1 VDISPPE
8 RKGKMASLSLQNAI
22 EQPASYVSATP
33 GDDAADPERPW
44 YAVFTLSQNER
55 SAARHLEECD
65 IESFVPTYE
74 TVRVWK
80 NRQRVKVVQALFP
93 TYLFVRMRSTE
104 QSTVLRTPGVRR
116 IVGNHKGPS
125 PLPSAEIE
133 FLRSQIAGEKVE
145 PYTDLVVGE
154 RVRIKCGAMQGL
166 EGVLVRKK
174 NSLRFVL
181 TIELINQHAAVEVAA
196 DELEPI
202 DA

>member
-1 VDISPPE
+1 
-8 RKGKMASLSLQNAI
+8 MASLSLQNVI
-22 EQPASYVSATP
+22 KQPAFYMPTTPDDSAT
-33 GDDAADPERPW
+33 APERLW

-55 SAARHLEECD
+55 SAARHLEACE

-80 NRQRVKVVQALFP
+80 NRQRVKIVQALFP
-93 TYLFVRMRSTE
+93 TYFFVRMRSTE
-104 QSTVLRTPGVRR
+104 HSTVLRTPGVRR

-125 PLPSAEIE
+125 PLPGAEIE
-133 FLRSQIAGEKVE
+133 FLRSQLTGERVE
-145 PYTDLVVGE
+145 PYTDLIVGE

-202 DA
+202 PV

>member
-1 VDISPPE
+1 
-8 RKGKMASLSLQNAI
+8 MASLSLRNAI
-22 EQPASYVSATP
+22 EQPACHMPKMPDESVTA
-33 GDDAADPERPW
+33 PERLW

-55 SAARHLEECD
+55 SAARHLEACE

-74 TVRVWK
+74 SVRVWK

-93 TYLFVRMRSTE
+93 TYLFVRMSSME
-104 QSTVLRTPGVRR
+104 HSTVLRTPGVRR

-125 PLPSAEIE
+125 PLPGAEIE
-133 FLRSQIAGEKVE
+133 FLRSQIIGEKIE
-145 PYTDLVVGE
+145 PYTDLVIGE
-154 RVRIKCGAMQGL
+154 RVRIKCGAMRGL

-196 DELEPI
+196 DELESI
-202 DA
+202 GA

>member
-1 VDISPPE
+1 MPKTPDESAPAPE
-8 RKGKMASLSLQNAI
+8 RL
-22 EQPASYVSATP
+22 
-33 GDDAADPERPW
+33 W

-55 SAARHLEECD
+55 SAARHLEACE

-74 TVRVWK
+74 SVRVWK

-104 QSTVLRTPGVRR
+104 HSTVLRTPGVRR

-125 PLPSAEIE
+125 PLPGAEIE
-133 FLRSQIAGEKVE
+133 FLRSQIIGEKVE

-202 DA
+202 GA